1 MSMDHILSLIAQYGY
16 LIVLFGVMLESTG
29 VPLPG
34 ETILIASGILVQ
46 QGTFDLRYVILFG
59 ILGAITGDQIGYWAG
74 REGGRPF
81 VLRWGKYVKITPER
95 LSRAESFFDRHGGS
109 AVFLARFV
117 AGLRVFGALTA
128 GITRMHWRTFFLYNA
143 LGGAVWATAAVLLG
157 YLLGGSIALVE
168 RWVGRASILLAILL
182 VLGIGLYIA
191 YRWVRDHPERV
202 RRVAIRLGGRR
213 VLTFL
218 DTPAGLWL
226 QRRFAP
232 SEVYGLALTVG
243 LVFFWLFSW
252 AFGGITQDV
261 LARDPLVRV
270 DVAIL
275 SFFYSHGEPYLTAV
289 VSIFETVFA
298 PEAVLLI
305 AAIAGAGLVYLGRRR
320 REFEMSFSG
329 AVLLA
334 TSFGTGALVELFKAL
349 FHRPRPPASLQLV
362 AETGNSFPSGH
373 AMTALVIGVTVWY
386 LFSIRPPESRWGS
399 WRAKAR
405 IGLAVFVVALLV
417 GIGRVYTGAHYPSD
431 VLAGW
436 ALGGIWAS
444 VCLTAAEVF
453 RGIRDAGKPLAAPL
467 LNTAIRYTQFSVVGG
482 SNALVDIGVLNGIL
496 LLDPTRATG
505 KLVLYNAIALVLANA
520 NSYFWN
526 SLWTFRHRASHDTRQ
541 VSLFVLQAVLNVGVG
556 SLLFWLL
563 ARWLAVYANL
573 SPFVGGNAAK
583 VISMI
588 AASTMSFVF
597 LRYFVF
603 QKGKN

>member
-1 MSMDHILSLIAQYGY
+1 MDHILSLISQYGY
-16 LIVLFGVMLESTG
+16 LIVLFGVMLESIG

-59 ILGAITGDQIGYWAG
+59 ILGAVTGDQIGYWAG

-81 VLRWGKYVKITPER
+81 VLRWGRYVKITPER
-95 LSRAESFFDRHGGS
+95 LARAESFFDRHGGS

-128 GITRMHWRTFFLYNA
+128 GITRMHWRTFFIYNA
-143 LGGAVWATAAVLLG
+143 LGGAVWATAAVLVG

-168 RWVGRASILLAILL
+168 KWVGRASILLAILL
-182 VLGIGLYIA
+182 VLGIGLYLA
-191 YRWVRDHPERV
+191 YRWVRDHPEQV
-202 RRVAIRLGGRR
+202 RRVAVRLGGRR

-218 DTPAGLWL
+218 NTPAGFWL

-232 SEVYGLALTVG
+232 SEVYGLALTAG
-243 LVFFWLFSW
+243 LVLFGLSSW

-275 SFFYSHGEPYLTAV
+275 SFFHSHGEPYLTAL
-289 VSIFETVFA
+289 VSIFETVFS

-305 AAIAGAGLVYLGRRR
+305 AALVGAWLVYLGRRR

-334 TSFGTGALVELFKAL
+334 TSFGTGVLVESFKAL

-373 AMTALVIGVTVWY
+373 AMAAIVIGATVWY
-386 LFSIRPPESRWGS
+386 LFSIRPTESRWGS

-405 IGLAVFVVALLV
+405 IGLVALVIALLV
-417 GIGRVYTGAHYPSD
+417 GVGRVYTGAHYPSD

-453 RGIRDAGKPLAAPL
+453 RGIRTSGKPLADPL
-467 LNTAIRYTQFSVVGG
+467 LRTAIRYTQFSVVGG
-482 SNALVDIGVLNGIL
+482 SNALVDIGALNLIL
-496 LLDPTRATG
+496 LFDPTRAPG

-526 SLWTFRHRASHDTRQ
+526 TLWTFRHRASHDARQ
-541 VSLFVLQAVLNVGVG
+541 VSLFILQAALNVGVG

-563 ARWLAVYANL
+563 ARWLAAYAGL

-583 VISMI
+583 VISMVT
-588 AASTMSFVF
+588 ASTMSFVF

-603 QKGKN
+603 GKGKS